1 MKFSDSIFKAYDIR
15 GLVETELSEE
25 LAYRIARAFVRLL
38 KSEGEDFSGKKLVV
52 GYDMRPSSLPFKAK
66 IIQGMVDEGIDVVD
80 IGLSSTP
87 LFNFVCAHFPEHVGG
102 IMVTASHNPAEYNGF
117 KLTRGDGL
125 PVGKGK
131 GMDEIR
137 SFVQN
142 GDFTSVS
149 GTGKI
154 EERKFQKEYFEK
166 LFTLVDPATII
177 PMKVVIDGGN
187 GMGSVTFFDLMKQLP
202 VEVEYLYMEPDG
214 TFPNHEANPL
224 KVETLKDLEEKVK
237 ETKADFGFALDG
249 DADRIGLVDETGQ
262 VVNPSCVGA
271 LLGLEVLKNHPRM
284 HMLYDLRSS
293 QILKDVW
300 EAGGATTEKCM
311 VGHALIKNMM
321 REVHAG
327 FAAELS
333 LHIFYGDLYNLES
346 SDLSFLYTLAIL
358 SREKRLLSEI
368 LEPLDKY
375 SHSGEINFEVEKKDQ
390 AMAAV
395 KETFAAEAR
404 ETSSLDGLWMR
415 CEWGWFSLRKSNT
428 EPVLRLNLETSS
440 SELTNQKCDQIKNII
455 ERFSEV

>member
-15 GLVETELSEE
+15 GLVETELSVE
-25 LAYRIARAFVRLL
+25 LAYRVARAFVRLL
-38 KSEGEDFSGKKLVV
+38 RSEGESLQGKKLVV
-52 GYDMRPSSLPFKAK
+52 GYDMRSSSLAFKAEV
-66 IIQGMVDEGIDVVD
+66 IRGMLDEGVDVVD

-102 IMVTASHNPAEYNGF
+102 IMVTASHNPAQYNGF

-137 SFVQN
+137 SQVQS
-142 GDFTSVS
+142 GDFAPVLES
-149 GTGKI
+149 GKA

-166 LFTLVDPATII
+166 LFTLVNPASIR

-187 GMGSVTFFDLMKQLP
+187 GMGSVTFFDLIKQLP

-224 KVETLKDLEEKVK
+224 KVETLKDLEIKVK

-262 VVNPSCVGA
+262 VVDPSSVGA
-271 LLGLEVLKNHPRM
+271 LLGLEVLRNHPGL

-293 QILKDVW
+293 QISRDVW
-300 EAGGATTEKCM
+300 EANGATTEKCM

-346 SDLSFLYTLAIL
+346 SDLSFLYTLSLL
-358 SREKRLLSEI
+358 SRENKPLSEFI
-368 LEPLDKY
+368 APLKKY
-375 SHSGEINFEVEKKDQ
+375 VHSGEINFEVEKKDE
-390 AMAAV
+390 AMEAV
-395 KETFAAEAR
+395 REKFVPEAL
-404 ETSSLDGLWMR
+404 ETSALDGLWMR

-440 SELTNQKCDQIKNII
+440 AELTEQKRDQIKGII
-455 ERFSEV
+455 EKFS